1 MLPNTEYY
9 LLGFE
14 HPIIQTYY
22 KILVDVS
29 MLLGAEEATAK
40 KDMRDLIE
48 FEIKLAKVRVVN
60 LRGGDV
66 NFMVHYKATPL
77 PDYHSAPRPEELLR
91 DLQQDECGRV
101 GKCCAGVQV

>member
-29 MLLGAEEATAK
+29 MLLGAEEVTAK

-48 FEIKLAKVRVVN
+48 FEVKLAKVRVN
-60 LRGGDV
+60 QPACMLK
-66 NFMVHYKATPL
+66 FL
-77 PDYHSAPRPEELLR
+77 P
-91 DLQQDECGRV
+91 
-101 GKCCAGVQV
+101 